1 MGGRAKAIV
10 GATIALSLLTE
21 KFMESALNGEISFV
35 GLLDMLRRAILDSV
49 AAPHKANSHIIFSQN
64 LFTLKEIQ
72 DAFGRITDNDW
83 NHYLQDHHDLHKLP
97 FDPKD
102 PNNREKLLAIIAAV
116 LAQGKESLYKNT
128 TDIFLRSLEI
138 LPQVIFEVKYTFVEG
153 VLRIS
158 DMWIK
163 RN

>member
-1 MGGRAKAIV
+1 
-10 GATIALSLLTE
+10 
-21 KFMESALNGEISFV
+21 
-35 GLLDMLRRAILDSV
+35 MLRAWRPKEVTSFPDKTGSSLPALVSL
-49 AAPHKANSHIIFSQN
+49 PRY
-64 LFTLKEIQ
+64 LFYEEIQ

-102 PNNREKLLAIIAAV
+102 PYNREKLLAIIAAV